1 MIVEIILSD
10 GVGRSAPLVVH
21 ASQVLVRQ
29 DNGTPIMIAARYGP
43 DGAEAVGSLGHDAEE
58 FNRFLRACG
67 VNMTCVV
74 QRLKLPKPPPGA
86 RLVAGPRP
94 PREDENG
101 Q

>member
-1 MIVEIILSD
+1 VIVEILLAD
-10 GVGRSAPLVVH
+10 GLGKAAPLVLN

-29 DNGTPIMIAARYGP
+29 DNGTPIMIAAKFGP

-74 QRLKLPKPPPGA
+74 QRLRLPKPPPGA

-94 PREDENG
+94 PKEDSDG